1 MRNKGAAV
9 RQRIVDTADQ
19 LFYHQGYENTSF
31 SDIADAMGISR
42 GNFYYH
48 FKSKDEILNAVIN
61 ARVTRF
67 TEMLNEWDKKI
78 LDPKQR
84 LHYYIDMQSRNQ
96 ENIVSHGCP
105 VGSLCTELAKTRHST
120 LVDANQMFTVFRDWL
135 ITQLK
140 LLGLKNKAKLIS
152 MHLLA
157 RGQGIATVS
166 NAFEDK
172 EFLRREVKQLKQWL
186 DVEILKVSH

>member
-67 TEMLNEWDKKI
+67 TEMLSEWDKKI
-78 LDPKQR
+78 PGPKQR

>member
-19 LFYHQGYENTSF
+19 LFYRQGYESTSF

-48 FKSKDEILNAVIN
+48 FKSKDEILNAVIH

-78 LDPKQR
+78 PDPKQR

-105 VGSLCTELAKTRHST
+105 VGSLCTELAKIRHST